1 MTKSVGD
8 LTGRI
13 AVITGGASGIG
24 ESCARI
30 MAGRGAKVVIA
41 DMNLAQAKAVADA
54 LKGFAVEMDVRHE
67 AVIDD
72 AVEKIEKD
80 IGPVEIVVTSAGVTQ
95 LPIPA
100 EDMPLTDF
108 DRMQEIDLRGT
119 WLSAVGFARPM
130 LKRHKGSIVTIA
142 SITGMRSVAPH
153 SYAAAKA
160 GVISLTTS
168 LAADWGRSGIRVNC
182 VSPGYTLTPLLKSL
196 IERKERDPT
205 NMKGD
210 TAMGRLV
217 ESDEIGRTV
226 AFLASDEASAI
237 TGVNI
242 PVDCGWLVGT
252 SWHTYGGIRPAR

>member
-1 MTKSVGD
+1 MY
-8 LTGRI
+8 
-13 AVITGGASGIG
+13 
-24 ESCARI
+24 
-30 MAGRGAKVVIA
+30 
-41 DMNLAQAKAVADA
+41 
-54 LKGFAVEMDVRHE
+54 MDS
-67 AVIDD
+67 ATL
-72 AVEKIEKD
+72 
-80 IGPVEIVVTSAGVTQ
+80 VVTVLASVLGGGTAGSLVTAFFTRKKTG
-95 LPIPA
+95 A
-100 EDMPLTDF
+100 EAEATLSTAILAYTNKLTIDNDKLRTDF

-119 WLSAVGFARPM
+119 WLSVVGFARPM
-130 LKRHKGSIVTIA
+130 LTRHKGSVVTIA

-205 NMKGD
+205 NMQGD